1 VQSEPFT
8 VTGSTLSAKA
18 GLAPVTVNM
27 AEPGAFPDS
36 ALIIVVPAA
45 ADVANP
51 LDPVVLLMV
60 ATSGADE
67 TQVIDFVRFC
77 VKLFE

>member
-1 VQSEPFT
+1 
-8 VTGSTLSAKA
+8 
-18 GLAPVTVNM
+18 M

-67 TQVIDFVRFC
+67 TQVIDVVRFC